1 MNESV
6 ITIKPWGRETQS
18 ANNGKRYHS
27 VELSLRGLATQ
38 YQFKI
43 WWMGLSPMCFLA
55 KENSD
60 ILGLIKVG
68 DTLKMK
74 YYSNDSGY
82 PPECLKTQ
90 IRDIT
95 RKDQGRFKG
104 HFLVELQILENQEQF
119 SFT

>member
-6 ITIKPWGRETQS
+6 TAIKPWGRETQS

-27 VELSLRGLATQ
+27 VELSLRGLASQ

-68 DTLKMK
+68 DTLEMK